1 MRRRLGKVP
10 LMSSPYWRGRA
21 LASLIVLVAACGSAG
36 AQAPGSTEA
45 NRRDTI
51 EELIAA
57 NHVLAKLKV
66 VDAFGHITMRHP
78 TNPQRYLMAR
88 SIAPALVTEQD
99 IIEFDLDSNPID
111 ARGRAPSIERFIHG
125 EIYKSR
131 PDVNAIVHSH
141 SPTIIP
147 FSVSKTPLRPISHVG
162 AFLSPAVPVYDP
174 RATVG
179 PSNLLISTREIGKA
193 LAETLGQNTV
203 ALIRGHGNAVVAAN
217 VGLATYRAFHAELS
231 AQLLLQARL
240 LDGPIT
246 FLEPDEAAKANS
258 LRNTGYIRQWEL
270 WKRELAGK

>member
-1 MRRRLGKVP
+1 MP
-10 LMSSPYWRGRA
+10 PYLHRRA
-21 LASLIVLVAACGSAG
+21 LCSLIVLVTACGSAS
-36 AQAPGSTEA
+36 AQTQASSEA

-51 EELIAA
+51 EELVAA

-66 VDAFGHITMRHP
+66 LDAFGHVTIRHP
-78 TNPQRYLMAR
+78 ANPQRYLMAR

-99 IIEFDLDSNPID
+99 IIEFDLDSNPVD

-125 EIYKSR
+125 EIYKLRSG
-131 PDVNAIVHSH
+131 VNAIVHSH
-141 SPTIIP
+141 SPTIVP
-147 FSVSKTPLRPISHVG
+147 FSVSKTPLWPISHVG

-179 PSNLLISTREIGKA
+179 PSNLLISNRELGKA
-193 LAETLGQNTV
+193 LAEVLGQNTV
-203 ALIRGHGNAVVAAN
+203 ALIRGHGNAVVATN
-217 VGLATYRAFHAELS
+217 VGLAVYRAFHTELS

-246 FLEPDEAAKANS
+246 FLEPDEAAKAND

-270 WKRELAGK
+270 WKRELTGN